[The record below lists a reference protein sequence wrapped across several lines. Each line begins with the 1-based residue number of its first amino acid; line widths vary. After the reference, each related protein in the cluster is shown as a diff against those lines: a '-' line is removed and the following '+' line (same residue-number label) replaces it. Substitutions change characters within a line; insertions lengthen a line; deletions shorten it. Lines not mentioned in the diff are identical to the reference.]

1 MNEIIWIFVDLHN
14 YNLAFEN
21 MVLIRGKKII
31 CNIGWV
37 C

>member
-21 MVLIRGKKII
+21 MVLIRGRRSYVI
-31 CNIGWV
+31 
-37 C
+37 